1 MCVMSFR
8 WNAIVLDG
16 HDIGEIVKAF
26 HNAEQTKGKPT
37 MLLAKTYKGK
47 GITGIEDQMN
57 WHGKALG
64 DKTAAAV
71 AEIEKEMS
79 DKRIS
84 GKGVNE
90 RTVISD
96 AQPVDNKPITL
107 AEPPSY
113 AAGVKV
119 DIFLVIKFHL
129 ILI

>member
-1 MCVMSFR
+1 MSFR

-26 HNAEQTKGKPT
+26 HNAEQTGKPT

-129 ILI
+129 MLI